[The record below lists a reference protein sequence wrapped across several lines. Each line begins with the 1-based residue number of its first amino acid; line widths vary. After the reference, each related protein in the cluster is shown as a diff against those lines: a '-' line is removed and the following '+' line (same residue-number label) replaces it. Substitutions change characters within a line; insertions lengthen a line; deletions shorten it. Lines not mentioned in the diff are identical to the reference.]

1 MDRAIISP
9 FVRCIR
15 FDLTFR
21 FLLVELPK
29 QIHKEIEKTKN
40 LSLNFIPLIFIFFF
54 FFKRN
59 PNALNANGFLSA
71 ISFSN
76 ALLTHTRYG

>member
-54 FFKRN
+54 FFSKETQM
-59 PNALNANGFLSA
+59 L
-71 ISFSN
+71 
-76 ALLTHTRYG
+76 